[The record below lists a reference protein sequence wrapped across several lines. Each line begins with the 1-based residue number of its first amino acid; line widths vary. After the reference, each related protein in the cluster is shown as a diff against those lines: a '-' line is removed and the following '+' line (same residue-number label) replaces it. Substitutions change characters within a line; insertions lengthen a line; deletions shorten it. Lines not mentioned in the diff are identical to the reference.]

1 MHIENISNL
10 RNENTIDMLLFRY
23 IILLNQNNVSA
34 PPPSYANMYI
44 INDVNIHDKFVV
56 LEHFG

>member
-34 PPPSYANMYI
+34 LPHSYANMYI